1 MATRCVEPV
10 LPPGHRTTPHPN
22 PRTRTMSRLPLLSR
36 RSLLRAS
43 ALSALAVLP
52 GCGAGAEEG
61 AEAPQLAAD
70 VASGPVLIV
79 GAGIAGLVAARKL
92 RQAGIEV
99 LVLEA
104 RDRIGGRLHTVEVG
118 GVPVD
123 LGGAW
128 IHGVEGNPLSLE
140 AAAAGLAVAPYVERY
155 SLWREAGGWLS
166 PDAFEALDGLA
177 DSFAEAHEGLVA
189 SLPAN
194 ASVADG
200 MEAFVAGL
208 DVAALHPELT
218 PALVR
223 SWLRHT
229 YELEFGGAAD
239 AGSLA
244 AFDQDEGFD
253 GDDGIIQGG
262 YAQLVGEVADGTS
275 IRLNSPVTRVSADGT
290 GVTLTLAGGET
301 VGGSAVIV
309 TAPLGVLQA
318 GAITFDPP
326 LGNEQAG
333 ALARLK
339 MGNLEKV
346 VLRFDSRWIPG
357 DVVDFYH
364 ETEGASNHPDFVNL
378 PAAAGGPTLV
388 ALTAGAEGAA
398 RAAESD
404 DEAVAGA
411 MEVLRRIFDGV
422 PDPSAT
428 AVSRWSEDPWAR
440 GSYTYIP
447 MGASVDDCSRL
458 AQPHAGRV
466 LIAGEA
472 TSARYFGSAHG
483 GWLSGRRA
491 ASWILGEADD
501 EA

>member
-1 MATRCVEPV
+1 MP
-10 LPPGHRTTPHPN
+10 
-22 PRTRTMSRLPLLSR
+22 RLPLLSR

-52 GCGAGAEEG
+52 GCAAEADEG

-70 VASGPVLIV
+70 VAAGPVLIV

-92 RQAGIEV
+92 RQAGV
-99 LVLEA
+99 TVVVLEA

-118 GVPVD
+118 GAKVD

-128 IHGVEGNPLSLE
+128 IHGVEGNPLALE
-140 AAAAGLAVAPYVERY
+140 AAAAGLPVAPYVERY
-155 SLWREAGGWLS
+155 SLWREAGGWLAA
-166 PDAFEALDGLA
+166 DAFDALEGLS
-177 DSFAEAHEGLVA
+177 DSFAEAHEVLVA
-189 SLPAN
+189 ALPAN

-200 MEAFVAGL
+200 IDAFVAGL
-208 DVAALHPELT
+208 DLEALQPELT

-223 SWLRHT
+223 SWLRHS
-229 YELEFGGAAD
+229 YELEFGGEAAS
-239 AGSLA
+239 ASLA
-244 AFDQDEGFD
+244 ALDQDEGFG
-253 GDDGIIQGG
+253 GDEGLVQGG
-262 YAQLVGEVADGTS
+262 YAELVGAVAEGTE
-275 IRLNSPVTRVSADGT
+275 IRLSSPVDRVTADET

-301 VGGSAVIV
+301 VRGSAVIV

-318 GAITFDPP
+318 GAIGFEPP
-326 LGNEQAG
+326 LVGDQAG

-357 DVVDFYH
+357 DIIDFYH
-364 ETEGASNHPDFVNL
+364 ETDGASDYPDFVNL
-378 PAAAGGPTLV
+378 PAATGGPTLV

-404 DEAVAGA
+404 EEAVAGA
-411 MEVLRRIFDGV
+411 MAVLRRIFDGV
-422 PDPSAT
+422 PNATAT
-428 AVSRWSEDPWAR
+428 AVSRWQEDPWAR

-447 MGASVDDCSRL
+447 VGASVDDCSRL
-458 AQPHAGRV
+458 AQPHAGRM

-483 GWLSGRRA
+483 AWLSGRRA
-491 ASWILGEADD
+491 AAWILGEADD